1 MNTNTGECIYFK
13 SVKDAARGIGTT
25 YDKVRSRV
33 DKNIDC
39 NGYILRKVRV
49 NA

>member
-1 MNTNTGECIYFK
+1 MNIITGKCIYFK

-25 YDKVRSRV
+25 YDKVRFRV
-33 DKNIDC
+33 DKGI
-39 NGYILRKVRV
+39 RRVRI